1 MLEISIPRD
10 VRDFQPKFMGPFTE
24 RQCAALAA
32 MIVVLS
38 LTVLIQKN
46 LLGFEVISY
55 IPGLVLASPAILF
68 GWGDKVFQMPFE
80 VYARTVFLNAF
91 VIPKHRV
98 YQIHCYYSTTE
109 ARLRKEMDE
118 AEAAT
123 EEGKE
128 KAKNK
133 EKSKKKVANPDD
145 PNLIAYL

>member
-10 VRDFQPKFMGPFTE
+10 IRDFQPKFMGPFTE
-24 RQCAALAA
+24 RQCAALAV
-32 MIVVLS
+32 MVVVML
-38 LTVLIQKN
+38 LTCLIQKKI
-46 LLGFEVISY
+46 LGFEVVTY
-55 IPGLVLASPAILF
+55 LPGLVLSVPAFLF
-68 GWGDKVFQMPFE
+68 GWGDKMLQMPFE
-80 VYARTVFLNAF
+80 VYARTVFLNTF

-109 ARLRKEMDE
+109 ARIRKEMDE

-133 EKSKKKVANPDD
+133 EKTKKKPMKSND